1 MQQSV
6 HCQGKG
12 CLHEECLLAAL
23 LISPWLIT
31 LQTPKAYT
39 QLTGGSQIWG
49 CPQRWAVAGNINREW
64 QLQASRIDKIKS
76 F

>member
-12 CLHEECLLAAL
+12 RLHEERLLAAL
-23 LISPWLIT
+23 LISLRLIT

-39 QLTGGSQIWG
+39 QLTGGSQIWRS
-49 CPQRWAVAGNINREW
+49 PQHWAAAGHINRER
-64 QLQASRIDKIKS
+64 QLPAYLKNQ
-76 F
+76 